1 MQYLCRFREKQMRKK
16 RNRGR
21 FSSIRKR
28 GGFRGRVGRG
38 GFLKVAQKCNISVDF
53 RRKSW
58 VKNEIVVS
66 FPQFEKGADL
76 GGGWGGVVF

>member
-1 MQYLCRFREKQMRKK
+1 MRKK

-28 GGFRGRVGRG
+28 GGFRGRVGRD

-53 RRKSW
+53 GRNRF
-58 VKNEIVVS
+58 VKNEFEVCFPEFKKGVDLGEGGEDVS
-66 FPQFEKGADL
+66 F
-76 GGGWGGVVF
+76 